1 MPEFFTSEMAET
13 TKSTE
18 DPYFKGGV
26 MSPNSKR
33 TFSEMRYAPPP
44 VPPKQKLILDELSF
58 EQCFLRCVICKEKY
72 DMKLRSPRLLP
83 CHHTFCLSCILAI
96 YERQEY
102 HRQSLAPISTDDST
116 SMAIALQVSCPNC
129 GGSFISTL
137 AGLKELTTDHR
148 IVQLM
153 DFVGHTDKQ
162 VVTFCPNHALQ
173 PLNFFCEKCVQ
184 PICRDCTVLD
194 HKECSK
200 EEAVIDLTKA
210 KEKYAPTLDEGVTK
224 LAEETK
230 SLAEKKADCQKALES
245 CQEGDDSLTKSIK
258 EMFDKIRKALNER
271 EQEILDMTN
280 SNPAKSKESIEAKLN
295 KLSEK
300 EKEVEGIKQEI
311 KKAKNA
317 DTVQEMFLVYKKIR
331 EYQTEPGVSKE
342 DLEKDDQPTST
353 FVARDES
360 TLLHRISNFGEIKSS
375 QTNGFSSSSNYSPY
389 LSTTPRYTSYTPS
402 SYSSRYSTRSYKY

>member
-1 MPEFFTSEMAET
+1 
-13 TKSTE
+13 
-18 DPYFKGGV
+18 
-26 MSPNSKR
+26 
-33 TFSEMRYAPPP
+33 
-44 VPPKQKLILDELSF
+44 
-58 EQCFLRCVICKEKY
+58 
-72 DMKLRSPRLLP
+72 MKLRSPRLLP

-210 KEKYAPTLDEGVTK
+210 KEKYAPALDEGVTK

-300 EKEVEGIKQEI
+300 EQEVEGIQQEI